1 MSSSRELVAIKVGVK
16 TSKGAQ
22 LVKLDLTSPLRETVA
37 DLCQQGGLSMAEHYS
52 LAFAGGK
59 GGKTGYICEENKQTV
74 RNGDLL
80 QLVPSP
86 CVVRKEIIDKLS
98 FAPLDEKTLAL
109 GVLLNHSS
117 DPVFAVDFIGNNGH
131 RLLLS
136 ALEGGLY
143 KGPLLCKV
151 LQCLQELIE
160 HNLITWDVL
169 SEKCLNRIVKET
181 NSLGALHAQTMEVCL
196 SVLESVVNSSR
207 DAYEVVF
214 AGLPWERYAH
224 FIVEGSIAMLKN
236 SVALLNTLF
245 VKGNRNQQLQ
255 IEEAISRYNMKV
267 SIWKKLTKKG
277 NVDMELAQVLYML
290 QSLLLNAY
298 EEKRRATLDI
308 SNPLLTEKLQ
318 LLLKFGFCINAEDV
332 DVKQRGSRRFSTEYT
347 ALGFRH
353 VAAPLKDFVYPT
365 GKFALENLCYFA
377 ENHSASF
384 ARVVQENVCCSP
396 QHRCPLTQSS
406 IMLSEL
412 LCRIFR
418 IGEPVS
424 EEGTFYLMFYSHDRF
439 FEELFSVC
447 MVLVFKTWREMRATT
462 EDIHKVLSIVNEQ
475 IARALS
481 LNPRSINIDGL
492 RATFSSLPYSEI
504 VNQLHRE
511 SAERKAYESQST
523 AVKELR
529 DSLKDDMMEL
539 VRANRINVLAEGARF
554 PRYNAK
560 GQRVKDR
567 YVYVKLSTNRK
578 VLHYGDCTVNCA
590 PAEELVEKIVVSDIE
605 AVNTGI
611 QCPQAQG
618 RSNRG
623 VIDLAFSIVPRNG
636 EPPLNLVAPSSKV
649 LHRWVDALNA
659 LLGHAVDSIEARG
672 DLGILLDVE
681 IKLRLLE
688 TEGVHIP
695 DVPPP
700 IPPDPAN
707 FDFNFM

>member
-1 MSSSRELVAIKVGVK
+1 MAASKEVVAIKVGIK
-16 TSKGAQ
+16 TGKGSH
-22 LVKLDLTSPLRETVA
+22 LVKLDPTSPIRDIVA
-37 DLCQQGGLSMAEHYS
+37 DLCQQGGHPAPEHYA

-59 GGKTGYICEENKQTV
+59 SGYICEENKQMI

-80 QLVPSP
+80 ELVRSP
-86 CVVRKEIIDKLS
+86 DMVRKEIIDKLS
-98 FAPLDEKTLAL
+98 FASLDEKMIAL
-109 GVLLNHSS
+109 GVLLGHSS
-117 DPVFAVDFIGNNGH
+117 DPVFANDFVGNNGH

-143 KGPLLCKV
+143 RGLLLCKV
-151 LQCLQELIE
+151 LQCLQELME
-160 HNLITWDVL
+160 HNLITWDAL
-169 SEKCLNRIVKET
+169 SGKCLNRILRET
-181 NSLGALHAQTMEVCL
+181 NSPGALHALTIEVCL

-224 FIVEGSIAMLKN
+224 FIVEGSISMLKN

-245 VKGNRNQQLQ
+245 VKGDRNQQLQ
-255 IEEAISRYNMKV
+255 IEDAISHWNMKV
-267 SIWKKLTKKG
+267 SIWKKLTKRG
-277 NVDMELAQVLYML
+277 NVDIELAQVLYTL

-308 SNPLLTEKLQ
+308 SNPVLMDKLQ
-318 LLLKFGFCINAEDV
+318 LLLKFGFCISPEDV
-332 DVKQRGSRRFSTEYT
+332 DLKQRGSRRFSTEYT
-347 ALGFRH
+347 TMGFRH
-353 VAAPLKDFVYPT
+353 VAAPLKDFMYPT
-365 GKFALENLCYFA
+365 GKFAFENLCYFA
-377 ENHSASF
+377 ENHSTSF
-384 ARVVQENVCCSP
+384 TRLVQENVCCSP
-396 QHRCPLTQSS
+396 QHRCPLTLSS

-424 EEGTFYLMFYSHDRF
+424 EQGSFYLMFYSHDRF
-439 FEELFSVC
+439 FEEMFSVC
-447 MVLVFKTWREMRATT
+447 MGLVFKTWREMRATT
-462 EDIHKVLSIVNEQ
+462 EDIDKVFSIVNEQ
-475 IARALS
+475 ITRALI
-481 LNPRSINIDGL
+481 LNPRSTNIDGF

-504 VNQLHRE
+504 ANQLHRE
-511 SAERKAYESQST
+511 SAERKAFESQST

-529 DSLKDDMMEL
+529 ESLKDDMMEF
-539 VRANRINVLAEGARF
+539 VRENRINVLSDGARF
-554 PRYNAK
+554 PKYNVK

-567 YVYVKLSTNRK
+567 YVYVKLSPNRK
-578 VLHYGDCTVNCA
+578 VLHYGDCSANCKHVA
-590 PAEELVEKIVVSDIE
+590 IEDLTEKIVVSDIE
-605 AVNTGI
+605 AINTGI

-623 VIDLAFSIVPRNG
+623 VIDVAFSVVPRDG
-636 EPPLNLVAPSSKV
+636 EPPLNLVAPSTKV
-649 LHRWVDALNA
+649 LRRWVDGLNA
-659 LLGHAVDSIEARG
+659 LLGQAVDSMEARG
-672 DLGILLDVE
+672 DLGILLDME

-700 IPPDPAN
+700 IPPDPTN